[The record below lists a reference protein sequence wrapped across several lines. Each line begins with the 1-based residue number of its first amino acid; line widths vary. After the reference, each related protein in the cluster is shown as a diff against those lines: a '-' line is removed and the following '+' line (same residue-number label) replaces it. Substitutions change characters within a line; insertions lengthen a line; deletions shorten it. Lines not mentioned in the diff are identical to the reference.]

1 MTMLSPIPVLD
12 YSERKATSLQK
23 YDIIMKFLMKVSS
36 DDKTVISTVEG
47 KLDRASYLS
56 VRNKI
61 FDLLKSTNVKNVLLD
76 LRRVIMNASTIEVFK
91 MASSTIETFPL
102 GIKYA
107 IVYSEKTTTEENAKF
122 GETVAVNRGGLVKVF
137 RDISEA
143 KKWLAISRAES
154 E

>member
-1 MTMLSPIPVLD
+1 MLSPIPVLD
-12 YSERKATSLQK
+12 YSGRKATSLHK
-23 YDIIMKFLMKVSS
+23 HEIVMKFLMKVSS
-36 DDKTVISTVEG
+36 DEKTVIATVEG
-47 KLDRASYLS
+47 KLDKASYLS

-61 FDLLKSTNVKNVLLD
+61 FDLLKSINVKHLLID
-76 LRRVIMNASTIEVFK
+76 LRRVIMNASTIEIFK
-91 MASSTIETFPL
+91 MASSAIETFPL

-143 KKWLAISRAES
+143 KKWLAISRAEF